1 MRRYAPAGDASCMP
15 FTWLFL
21 SAAAALALA
30 LALVIVALCGILV
43 RRRASKPFEYMAYCV
58 YFARALLGK
67 AAQPRPPWRAS
78 EAEVVAAMLGIYDAS
93 RKLPPDNEEA
103 VLRRVK
109 SHLNAQ
115 RDA

>member
-1 MRRYAPAGDASCMP
+1 MP
-15 FTWLFL
+15 SAWLIL
-21 SAAAALALA
+21 AAAVLVAL
-30 LALVIVALCGILV
+30 VALCVLV

-58 YFARALLGK
+58 YFARARLGK

-78 EAEVVAAMLGIYDAS
+78 EAEVVAAMLGVYDAG

-109 SHLNAQ
+109 SLLNAQ
-115 RDA
+115 SDA